1 MLPTSDVKL
10 WLPFIEMLKQLP
22 IYLIICH
29 ASLCISSTK
38 CNNGK
43 GTFKLN
49 KNSFLLNLSAGGEY
63 VWFNDK
69 MIQTIIS
76 NKEEIPLYL
85 GVTDRSDI
93 NTLTDDYTPLLS
105 LMNRATECDYPIF
118 NCTFNDPKRPSFGVY
133 TISKQ
138 MLLTQND
145 NMFKDFNRS
154 RNWELNEI
162 IEQVYS
168 MTRTTNGIFVFSG
181 CSDAHEIDMK
191 NHASML
197 KFNTLRQ
204 IIRIEDLAYS
214 SKVPTLDN
222 KYIHDI
228 FKNNANMFI
237 PSDYHGNVSK
247 FLFTV
252 PGAYAMAEFAHTH
265 GHSRISNILS
275 SDDEEGM
282 DHLKQMKHKPYVN
295 GQKKLNTLLRSKLIQ
310 EHRNAF
316 LNRRRAQ
323 VKSRKDKA
331 TSRRKVN
338 ARTPTRKRAQ
348 IKFRK
353 NQPVG

>member
-1 MLPTSDVKL
+1 
-10 WLPFIEMLKQLP
+10 
-22 IYLIICH
+22 
-29 ASLCISSTK
+29 
-38 CNNGK
+38 
-43 GTFKLN
+43 
-49 KNSFLLNLSAGGEY
+49 
-63 VWFNDK
+63 
-69 MIQTIIS
+69 
-76 NKEEIPLYL
+76 
-85 GVTDRSDI
+85 
-93 NTLTDDYTPLLS
+93 
-105 LMNRATECDYPIF
+105 
-118 NCTFNDPKRPSFGVY
+118 
-133 TISKQ
+133 
-138 MLLTQND
+138 
-145 NMFKDFNRS
+145 MFKDFNRS

-181 CSDAHEIDMK
+181 CSDAHEIDMT